1 MYNTILEVND
11 FIIIIILT
19 LFIIYL
25 TLPVPSYDRTVPNIT
40 YSITQCSPLNSLAL
54 Y

>member
-1 MYNTILEVND
+1 MTTLITEVND

-25 TLPVPSYDRTVPNIT
+25 SLPVPSYDITVPNIT
-40 YSITQCSPLNSLAL
+40 YSITQV
-54 Y
+54 

>member
-1 MYNTILEVND
+1 MTTLITEVND

-25 TLPVPSYDRTVPNIT
+25 SLPVPSYANAVPNIT
-40 YSITQCSPLNSLAL
+40 YSITQV
-54 Y
+54 